1 MHIPVFCYHNAIAEG
16 LEKDLAFLVDNG
28 YQTLLA
34 SELVDVLRGVAP
46 APDKPVAL
54 TFDDGLLSL
63 RTIGLPLFERFGAK
77 ATVFAITGLTPD
89 GRTEPA
95 GKGDFFRLLG
105 WDDLEALQG
114 SGHVEIGSHGH
125 RHNPV
130 HVAADEGRPVRVAD
144 YDRLYDVP
152 MPFGPGCDEAAIR
165 AVDGTPSRSSK
176 PLFGA
181 NTLLVDGA
189 TTDSGEA
196 ILQDLVAS
204 RDLLAAR
211 LGIDRPHLCLPYGA
225 GNKAIPG
232 LAKEAGF
239 ESVFWS
245 RRPDRDTN
253 LPGDDPHRIVRQK
266 HDFLRR
272 MPGRGRR
279 SLLDV
284 YVTKVKRRLTSDPW
298 E

>member
-16 LEKDLAFLVDNG
+16 LEADLAFLADNG
-28 YQTLLA
+28 YQTLRA
-34 SELVDVLRGVAP
+34 SELVDVLCGAVPAP
-46 APDKPVAL
+46 AKPVAL

-63 RTIGLPLFERFGAK
+63 RTIGLPLFERYGAK
-77 ATVFAITGLTPD
+77 ATVFAITGLTPE

-95 GKGDFFRLLG
+95 GEGDFFGLLG
-105 WDDLEALQG
+105 WGDLKALQDTG
-114 SGHVEIGSHGH
+114 RVEIGSHGH

-130 HVAADEGRPVRVAD
+130 HIAAKEGRPVAVAD

-152 MPFGPGCDEAAIR
+152 MPFGPDCSEGAIR
-165 AVDGTPSRSSK
+165 AVDGTPSRPSK
-176 PLFGA
+176 PLLGVG
-181 NTLLVDGA
+181 TLLVDGVS
-189 TTDSGEA
+189 TSSSEP
-196 ILQDLVAS
+196 ILRDLQAS
-204 RDLLAAR
+204 RELLATR

-225 GNKAIPG
+225 GNAAIPD
-232 LAKEAGF
+232 LAKQAGF

-245 RRPDRDTN
+245 RRTDRDTN
-253 LPGDDPHRIVRQK
+253 HPGDDPHRIVRQK

-272 MPGRGRR
+272 MPGQGRR

>member
-16 LEKDLAFLVDNG
+16 LEKDLAFLADNG

-34 SELVDVLRGVAP
+34 GELVDVLAGVVP
-46 APDKPVAL
+46 GPDKPVVL

-63 RTIGLPLFERFGAK
+63 RTVGLPLLERFGAK

-89 GRTEPA
+89 GRAESV
-95 GKGDFFRLLG
+95 GEGDFFRLLG
-105 WDDLEALQG
+105 WDDLKDLQNTG
-114 SGHVEIGSHGH
+114 LVEIGSHGH

-130 HVAADEGRPVRVAD
+130 HVGEKEGGGLAVAD

-152 MPFGPGCDEAAIR
+152 MPYGPDCDEAAIR
-165 AVDGTPSRSSK
+165 AVDGTPSRPSR
-176 PLFGA
+176 PLFGTK
-181 NTLLVDGA
+181 TLLVEGRSE
-189 TTDSGEA
+189 DSSEP
-196 ILQDLVAS
+196 ILQDLRAS
-204 RDLLAAR
+204 RELLTTR
-211 LGIDRPHLCLPYGA
+211 LGIDQPHLCLPYGA
-225 GNKAIPG
+225 GSEAIPD
-232 LAKEAGF
+232 LARQAGF
-239 ESVFWS
+239 ASVFWS
-245 RRPDRDTN
+245 RRPDRDAN
-253 LPGDDPHRIVRQK
+253 RPGDDPHRIVREK

-272 MPGRGRR
+272 LPGRGRR